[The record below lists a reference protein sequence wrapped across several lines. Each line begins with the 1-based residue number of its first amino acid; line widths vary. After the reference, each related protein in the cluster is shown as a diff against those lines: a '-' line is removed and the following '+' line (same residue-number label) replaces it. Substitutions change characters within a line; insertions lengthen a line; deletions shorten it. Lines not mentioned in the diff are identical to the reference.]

1 MLYRGRF
8 ALLLLGGS
16 FVEVIWVQAI
26 MGWIPFMVAL
36 GLFEAP
42 RQSLD
47 REAGHGRE
55 MKRIFALSVES
66 LAVA

>member
-1 MLYRGRF
+1 
-8 ALLLLGGS
+8 
-16 FVEVIWVQAI
+16 
-26 MGWIPFMVAL
+26 MVAL
-36 GLFEAP
+36 GLVEAP

-55 MKRIFALSVES
+55 MKHFALSVES